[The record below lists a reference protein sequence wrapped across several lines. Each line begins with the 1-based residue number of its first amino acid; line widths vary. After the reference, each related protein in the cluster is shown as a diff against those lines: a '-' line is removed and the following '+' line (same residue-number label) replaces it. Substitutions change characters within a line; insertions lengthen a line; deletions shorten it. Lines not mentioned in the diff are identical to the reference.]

1 MRWKLPWPKLAGAGS
16 SSPASDEQ
24 PDSWQRHV
32 EALRQAGIPEPGS
45 AVHGRKP
52 ATVADEQALYDVAP
66 SFVELLPWVEFMPE
80 SKSMLL
86 EDGQSVAAFYE
97 LVPLGTE
104 GREPGWLAH
113 ARDAL
118 ENALQD
124 SFDELDENPWVLQ
137 LYAQDEPSFDQ
148 YMQTLRDYVQPRARG
163 SAFTEFYLRFFGHH
177 LRAVAKPGGLF
188 EDTVVTRLRWRGQTR
203 RVRMVVYRR
212 ASGQG
217 QANRRGQTPEQM
229 LGIVCDRLCGGLA
242 NAGIQARR
250 MVAADVHDWL
260 LRWFNPRP
268 TLLGP
273 GVEDRERFYALARYP
288 DSTEESEAGE
298 IELASGRDFSQRLFF
313 GQPRSDVAQGA
324 WYFDGMPHRV
334 LITDRLR
341 MPPGTGHLTGETR
354 KGDAINTLFDQ
365 MPEDTLM
372 CLTMVATP
380 QDVLESDLNHLAK
393 KAVGETL
400 ASEQTLKDV
409 HEARSLIGSAH
420 KLYRGT
426 LAFYL
431 RGRDEAELDRRGLD
445 LANVM
450 LNAGLQPVAQ
460 QLPALAAVL
469 LQPRPGSA
477 PVVHATDVRPARGE
491 PVAGVG
497 PRPGHGASRHHDV
510 QSRRRPDYVRPLE
523 QVGSADECP
532 SVSIWPHRLGEVRHT
547 QQPAEPGDGHLPAA
561 AFHRGSRQQLRP
573 VQRLR
578 AAPGPDREPGQA
590 GPRIGHQPGAVRR
603 RTPADRNAQ
612 RRADARCRCP
622 GRRPATGC
630 LGHGGG

>member
-1 MRWKLPWPKLAGAGS
+1 MRWKLPWPKLAASGAGE
-16 SSPASDEQ
+16 DEQ
-24 PDSWQRHV
+24 PDGWQRHV
-32 EALRQAGIPEPGS
+32 ETLRQAGIPEPGA
-45 AVHGRKP
+45 AVQDRRP
-52 ATVADEQALYDVAP
+52 ATLADEQALYDVAP
-66 SFVELLPWVEFMPE
+66 SFTELLPWVEFLPQ

-163 SAFTEFYLRFFGHH
+163 TAFTEFYLRFFGHH

-212 ASGQG
+212 ATG
-217 QANRRGQTPEQM
+217 QASRRGQTPEQM
-229 LGIVCDRLCGGLA
+229 LNIVCDRLCGGLA

-250 MVAADVHDWL
+250 MDAAGVHDWL

-288 DSTEESEAGE
+288 DETEEGE

-313 GQPRSDVAQGA
+313 GQPRSDVAHGT
-324 WYFDGMPHRV
+324 WHFDGMPHRV

-365 MPEDTLM
+365 MP
-372 CLTMVATP
+372 
-380 QDVLESDLNHLAK
+380 
-393 KAVGETL
+393 
-400 ASEQTLKDV
+400 
-409 HEARSLIGSAH
+409 
-420 KLYRGT
+420 
-426 LAFYL
+426 
-431 RGRDEAELDRRGLD
+431 
-445 LANVM
+445 
-450 LNAGLQPVAQ
+450 
-460 QLPALAAVL
+460 
-469 LQPRPGSA
+469 
-477 PVVHATDVRPARGE
+477 
-491 PVAGVG
+491 
-497 PRPGHGASRHHDV
+497 
-510 QSRRRPDYVRPLE
+510 
-523 QVGSADECP
+523 
-532 SVSIWPHRLGEVRHT
+532 
-547 QQPAEPGDGHLPAA
+547 
-561 AFHRGSRQQLRP
+561 
-573 VQRLR
+573 
-578 AAPGPDREPGQA
+578 
-590 GPRIGHQPGAVRR
+590 
-603 RTPADRNAQ
+603 
-612 RRADARCRCP
+612 
-622 GRRPATGC
+622 
-630 LGHGGG
+630 